1 MRRLIDG
8 DALYEKAS
16 DLEAQALDYA
26 VKISNDEEKREEWIR
41 WSAILAERTAFK
53 HDVYDA
59 PTIEPE
65 PQWIPCSER
74 LPDAPLRKTGD
85 EDFEWFEG
93 EQVLICDKDGLI
105 HVAYIVKDYIFN
117 DIYWCAT
124 DVDELRGE
132 EVKAWMPLPAP
143 YKEDTE

>member
-1 MRRLIDG
+1 MRLIDG

-16 DLEAQALDYA
+16 DLEAQALDYT
-26 VKISNDEEKREEWIR
+26 VKISNDEEKREEWLR

-65 PQWIPCSER
+65 PHWIPCSER
-74 LPDAPLRKTGD
+74 LPDAPLRKTD
-85 EDFEWFEG
+85 DKDLEWFEG

-117 DIYWCAT
+117 EICWCAT

-132 EVKAWMPLPAP
+132 EVKAWMPLPTP
-143 YKEDTE
+143 WGGDEE

>member
-1 MRRLIDG
+1 MNKADCIFELKQIRGVYAGMRKGYRSCVE
-8 DALYEKAS
+8 ALGMAINA
-16 DLEAQALDYA
+16 LEQ
-26 VKISNDEEKREEWIR
+26 
-41 WSAILAERTAFK
+41 TA
-53 HDVYDA
+53 
-59 PTIEPE
+59 
-65 PQWIPCSER
+65 WIPCSER

-124 DVDELRGE
+124 DADELRGE

-143 YKEDTE
+143 YKEGTE